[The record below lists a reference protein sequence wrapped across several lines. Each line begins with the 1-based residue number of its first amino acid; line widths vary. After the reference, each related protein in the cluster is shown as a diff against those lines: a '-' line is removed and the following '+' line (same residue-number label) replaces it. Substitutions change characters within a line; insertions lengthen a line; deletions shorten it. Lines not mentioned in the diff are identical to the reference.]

1 MTDDAPARGGAGTT
15 LSTVIRAARTAAMYA
30 FAFRVS
36 RALTRPTTAPTGE
49 ETSSVTMGAT
59 GATSPYAAVCAPTYA
74 RGEPVDVRV
83 YVRAEANDEA
93 SRARFR
99 ASVDETPAV
108 LARGVGLGTETLE
121 TREIDLSAH
130 EAVMEAVRKNLT
142 LRMHAV
148 VSRRGRTI
156 FEEDET
162 YDVRD
167 VLVASFDLT
176 VRRRKKIVKTRKLLG
191 RERAKASGGGEP
203 VMESM
208 DGDGGEEGEGEEDAT
223 REMVMTYFKPNATLT
238 VVDDF
243 VAYNPTTL
251 PDILASQMRFT
262 DERRSGYHPTVYF
275 NEFWMIKSYL
285 QQFNETS
292 AATLKVNFN
301 FEALSQF
308 RWQMYTSMEQ
318 SWKTQRDFGA
328 AGENDADNIKRV
340 FLEGNPVLLA
350 VTSVVS
356 LLHTVFDFLA
366 FKNDVVFWKNRKSME
381 GLSGRSVVFNAACQL
396 IIFLYLC
403 DNETS
408 WMILMSSGMGTAIEF
423 WKVTKAMDVDIVRP
437 TPISLPRLRI
447 KPKQSSLK
455 SETARHDAD
464 AMRYMSYVLYPLCA
478 VYAVYSLRTHEH
490 KGWYSFVLNSLVG
503 AVYTFGF
510 IAMTPQLY
518 INYKL
523 KSVAAMPWKQMGYK
537 FLNTIIDDLFA
548 FVIKMPTLHR
558 ISVFRDDVIFLLF
571 LYQRRIYRI
580 DASRVNEFGYAA
592 EPTEDETPK
601 DAEDEPSETDE
612 IEESK
617 KDR

>member
-1 MTDDAPARGGAGTT
+1 
-15 LSTVIRAARTAAMYA
+15 MYV
-30 FAFRVS
+30 FALRVS
-36 RALTRPTTAPTGE
+36 RALTRPTTTTKTNGE
-49 ETSSVTMGAT
+49 GTSSVSMGAT
-59 GATSPYAAVCAPTYA
+59 DATPPYAAVCAPTYA

-99 ASVDETPAV
+99 ASVDETPEV
-108 LARGVGLGTETLE
+108 LARGVGLGTETME

-148 VSRRGRTI
+148 VSRHGRTI

-162 YDVRD
+162 YDARD

-176 VRRRKKIVKTRKLLG
+176 VRRRKKIVKKRKLLG
-191 RERAKASGGGEP
+191 QERAKASDEGET
-203 VMESM
+203 VTESM
-208 DGDGGEEGEGEEDAT
+208 DGDGGEEGEDEEDASQET
-223 REMVMTYFKPNATLT
+223 MVTYYKPNATLT

-285 QQFNETS
+285 RQFNEKS

-381 GLSGRSVVFNAACQL
+381 GLSGQSVVFNAACQL

-437 TPISLPRLRI
+437 TPTSLPRLRI
-447 KPKQSSLK
+447 KSKQSSLK

-571 LYQRRIYRI
+571 LYQRRIYRV

-592 EPTEDETPK
+592 ELTEEEEPK

-612 IEESK
+612 LDESK

>member
-15 LSTVIRAARTAAMYA
+15 LSTVIRAARTAA
-30 FAFRVS
+30 
-36 RALTRPTTAPTGE
+36 
-49 ETSSVTMGAT
+49 
-59 GATSPYAAVCAPTYA
+59 YA

-83 YVRAEANDEA
+83 YVRAEANEA
-93 SRARFR
+93 ESRARFR
-99 ASVDETPAV
+99 ASVDETPALRV
-108 LARGVGLGTETLE
+108 SGVGLGTETVD
-121 TREIDLSAH
+121 TRELDLSAH
-130 EAVMEAVRKNLT
+130 EAVVEAVRKNLT
-142 LRMHAV
+142 LRMYAV
-148 VSRRGRTI
+148 VSRRDRTI

-162 YDVRD
+162 YDARD
-167 VLVASFDLT
+167 VLVASVDVT
-176 VRRRKKIVKTRKLLG
+176 TRRRKKIVKTRKLLG
-191 RERAKASGGGEP
+191 AKSSDEGET
-203 VMESM
+203 VTESVD
-208 DGDGGEEGEGEEDAT
+208 DGVEDEGEEDAS
-223 REMVMTYFKPNATLT
+223 RETVMTYFKPNATLT

-262 DERRSGYHPTVYF
+262 DERRSSYDPTVYF

-285 QQFNETS
+285 RQFNETS

-301 FEALSQF
+301 FEVLSQL

-437 TPISLPRLRI
+437 TPTSLPRLRI

>member
-1 MTDDAPARGGAGTT
+1 
-15 LSTVIRAARTAAMYA
+15 MYV
-30 FAFRVS
+30 FALRVS
-36 RALTRPTTAPTGE
+36 RALTRPTTTAPTGE

-571 LYQRRIYRI
+571 LYQRRIYRV

-592 EPTEDETPK
+592 EPTEDEK
-601 DAEDEPSETDE
+601 RKDEPSETDE
-612 IEESK
+612 LEESK

>member
-1 MTDDAPARGGAGTT
+1 M
-15 LSTVIRAARTAAMYA
+15 
-30 FAFRVS
+30 
-36 RALTRPTTAPTGE
+36 
-49 ETSSVTMGAT
+49 
-59 GATSPYAAVCAPTYA
+59 
-74 RGEPVDVRV
+74 DVRV

-108 LARGVGLGTETLE
+108 LARGVGLGTETME

-191 RERAKASGGGEP
+191 RERAKASDGGEP

-571 LYQRRIYRI
+571 LYQRRIYRV

-592 EPTEDETPK
+592 EPTEDEKPK
-601 DAEDEPSETDE
+601 DAEAEPSETDE
-612 IEESK
+612 LEESK

>member
-49 ETSSVTMGAT
+49 GTSSSASSLSTGAT
-59 GATSPYAAVCAPTYA
+59 AATSPYAAVCSPTYA

-83 YVRAEANDEA
+83 YVRAEANEA
-93 SRARFR
+93 ESRARFR
-99 ASVDETPAV
+99 ASVDETPALRV
-108 LARGVGLGTETLE
+108 SGVGLGTETVD
-121 TREIDLSAH
+121 TRELDLSAH
-130 EAVMEAVRKNLT
+130 EAVVEAVRKNLT
-142 LRMHAV
+142 LRMYAV
-148 VSRRGRTI
+148 VSRRDRTI

-162 YDVRD
+162 YDARD
-167 VLVASFDLT
+167 VLVASVDVT
-176 VRRRKKIVKTRKLLG
+176 TRRRKKIVKTRKLLG
-191 RERAKASGGGEP
+191 AKSSDEGET
-203 VMESM
+203 VTESVD
-208 DGDGGEEGEGEEDAT
+208 DGVEDEGEEDAA
-223 REMVMTYFKPNATLT
+223 RETVMTYFKPNATLT

-262 DERRSGYHPTVYF
+262 DERRSSYDPTVYF

-285 QQFNETS
+285 RQFNETS

-301 FEALSQF
+301 FEVLSQL

-437 TPISLPRLRI
+437 TPTSLPRLRI

>member
-1 MTDDAPARGGAGTT
+1 
-15 LSTVIRAARTAAMYA
+15 MYV
-30 FAFRVS
+30 FALRVS
-36 RALTRPTTAPTGE
+36 RALTRPTTTAPTGE
-49 ETSSVTMGAT
+49 GTSSVTMGAT
-59 GATSPYAAVCAPTYA
+59 DATSPYAAVCAPTYA

-99 ASVDETPAV
+99 ASMDETPAV
-108 LARGVGLGTETLE
+108 LARGVGLGTETME

-130 EAVMEAVRKNLT
+130 EAVMQAVRKNLT

-148 VSRRGRTI
+148 VSRHGRTI

-162 YDVRD
+162 YDARD

-176 VRRRKKIVKTRKLLG
+176 VRRRKKIVMTRKLLG
-191 RERAKASGGGEP
+191 REPAKASDEGET
-203 VMESM
+203 VTESM
-208 DGDGGEEGEGEEDAT
+208 DGDGGEEGEGEEDAS
-223 REMVMTYFKPNATLT
+223 RETVVTYFKPNATLT

-275 NEFWMIKSYL
+275 NEFWMIESYL
-285 QQFNETS
+285 RQFNETS

-328 AGENDADNIKRV
+328 AGENDADNLKRV

-437 TPISLPRLRI
+437 TPTSLPRLRI

-571 LYQRRIYRI
+571 LYQRRIYRV

-592 EPTEDETPK
+592 EPTEDEKPK
-601 DAEDEPSETDE
+601 DAEAEPSETDE
-612 IEESK
+612 LEESK